1 MKAKKVMKE
10 GWKKN
15 GRVRKVK
22 HQKKSVC
29 VKNNDVIQMED
40 SQKRHKK
47 SSMKRRR
54 RKEKKR
60 RNRKKGKI
68 TRKKRSKKENLSN
81 AEEVNK

>member
-15 GRVRKVK
+15 GRIRKVK
-22 HQKKSVC
+22 QKKC
-29 VKNNDVIQMED
+29 FCKNNDVIQMED

-47 SSMKRRR
+47 SSMKSRR
-54 RKEKKR
+54 RKEKK
-60 RNRKKGKI
+60 NEETEKKG
-68 TRKKRSKKENLSN
+68 RSPEKNVQKKENLSN